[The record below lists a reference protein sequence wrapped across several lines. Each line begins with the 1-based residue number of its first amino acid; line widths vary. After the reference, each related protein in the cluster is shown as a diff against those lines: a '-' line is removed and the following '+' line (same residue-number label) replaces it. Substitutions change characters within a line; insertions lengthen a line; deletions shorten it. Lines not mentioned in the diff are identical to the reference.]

1 MVKRLHK
8 ELVSIRYNAKLKE
21 IKGKYRSE
29 KVASVNNKTG
39 AEEMPIDWVVICVV
53 AEPDTELAR
62 KMGLEMTKGF
72 VKVDGQMK
80 TSKKGI
86 FACGKLIPGPSHL
99 INSTAGG
106 SISRNGY
113 R

>member
-80 TSKKGI
+80 TSKKGEM
-86 FACGKLIPGPSHL
+86 FESAKNGRY
-99 INSTAGG
+99 AGECLAMLRESG
-106 SISRNGY
+106 G
-113 R
+113 